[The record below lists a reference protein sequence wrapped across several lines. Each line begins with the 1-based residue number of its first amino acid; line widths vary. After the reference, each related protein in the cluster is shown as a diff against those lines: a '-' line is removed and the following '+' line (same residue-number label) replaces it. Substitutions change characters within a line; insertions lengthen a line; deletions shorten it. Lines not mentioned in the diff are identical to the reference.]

1 MRFLNPKRQLIP
13 LVSLFGMCI
22 SGAISEGAWKIINRL
37 VKLKF
42 PTPPRGRDNPQG
54 TLSYR
59 PARKQWA
66 DWWMRIIMRTM
77 FDAVAKHYAEQ

>member
-1 MRFLNPKRQLIP
+1 M
-13 LVSLFGMCI
+13 
-22 SGAISEGAWKIINRL
+22 
-37 VKLKF
+37 LKF
-42 PTPPRGRDNPQG
+42 PTPPKGRDNPQG